1 MNTVATSNLANPE
14 AIFSLSAEA
23 LQKAM
28 DIIRRKEVI
37 DGLTLKKT
45 INRYDYIEW
54 CFSDG
59 SFVEIE
65 ILRDFNNDMKPYQVV
80 VVEYAET
87 TERAG
92 PCHHKLVSYDQFG
105 VK

>member
-1 MNTVATSNLANPE
+1 MNTVTTSNLANPE
-14 AIFSLSAEA
+14 AIFSLSPKA
-23 LQKAM
+23 LDRAM
-28 DIIRRKEVI
+28 EIVSRKEVI

-45 INRYDYIEW
+45 YNRYDYIEW

-59 SFVEIE
+59 SMVELE
-65 ILRDFNNDMKPYQVV
+65 VLRDFNNDMKPYQVV
-80 VVEYAET
+80 VAEYAET

-92 PCHHKLVSYDQFG
+92 PCHYKLVSYDQFG